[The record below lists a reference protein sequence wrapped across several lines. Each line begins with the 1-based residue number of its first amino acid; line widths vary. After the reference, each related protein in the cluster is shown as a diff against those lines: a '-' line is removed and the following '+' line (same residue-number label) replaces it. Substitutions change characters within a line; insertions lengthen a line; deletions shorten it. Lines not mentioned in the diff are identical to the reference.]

1 MLPLVFVGGAERDY
15 LALPR
20 DVQKA
25 GGFQLK
31 RVQEGKE
38 PNDWKSMPSI
48 GSGVREIRVWERA
61 GTYRVIYVVQSISG
75 VFVLH
80 AFAKKSQATER
91 RDIELAKRRLKE
103 VP

>member
-1 MLPLVFVGGAERDY
+1 MLILKFVAGAERDY

-20 DVQKA
+20 EVRKS

-38 PNDWKSMPSI
+38 PLDWKPMPSV
-48 GSGVREIRVWERA
+48 GKGVREIRIWERA
-61 GTYRVIYVVQSISG
+61 GTYRIIYYVQSSAG

-80 AFAKKSQATER
+80 AFVKKTQKTEQ
-91 RDIELAKRRLKE
+91 RDIDLARKRLKE

>member
-1 MLPLVFVGGAERDY
+1 MLTLRFVGGAERDY

-20 DVQKA
+20 DVQKS

-38 PNDWKSMPSI
+38 PHDWKPMPSV
-48 GSGVREIRVWERA
+48 GKGVREIRIWERA
-61 GTYRVIYVVQSISG
+61 GTYRIIYYVQSKEG

-80 AFAKKSQATER
+80 AFVKKTQKTEQ
-91 RDIELAKRRLKE
+91 RDIDLARKRLKE